1 MLKKTES
8 KQKPITIRDIKIK
21 TGVVKRTGKELQ
33 MYADEIIKQKQRITK
48 LEENNADIHDIRKQN
63 EVLEESVAMLPDT
76 KKRLIMAH
84 RELADLLNRFEADGT
99 EEEIEVANSVLT
111 DVEPLLV

>member
-1 MLKKTES
+1 
-8 KQKPITIRDIKIK
+8 
-21 TGVVKRTGKELQ
+21 

-63 EVLEESVAMLPDT
+63 EGKVCWLMVVLEESVAMLPDT

-99 EEEIEVANSVLT
+99 EEEIETANSVLT